1 VNLTQSSTST
11 AGGAELS
18 REREEER
25 GERTLRYTTNE
36 GLKLAFVENLDDFLR
51 DELVE
56 AFHER
61 SVLFLDTFGR
71 AILNHQ
77 TSMQAR

>member
-1 VNLTQSSTST
+1 MSCL
-11 AGGAELS
+11 GG
-18 REREEER
+18 REEEG
-25 GERTLRYTTNE
+25 GERTLRYTANE
-36 GLKLAFVENLDDFLR
+36 KLKLSFVENINKFLR

-71 AILNHQ
+71 TILNHQ